1 LGRQRASALV
11 ALLDT
16 AIHYLWITL
25 WITWAG
31 PVDNYVDKSLPYVN
45 LNVPLNV
52 PLNGWECQWVLLLY
66 KYRKKTK
73 TKYGIIKIL
82 KERNSK
88 MNLLNEIGIAF
99 CDICDNY
106 TDSVMC
112 SECSE
117 ESCSICLDAY
127 GCENN

>member
-1 LGRQRASALV
+1 V
-11 ALLDT
+11 DN
-16 AIHYLWITL
+16 
-25 WITWAG
+25 
-31 PVDNYVDKSLPYVN
+31 PVDSCLPNVN

-73 TKYGIIKIL
+73 TKYGIMKIL

-127 GCENN
+127 GCENV

>member
-1 LGRQRASALV
+1 
-11 ALLDT
+11 
-16 AIHYLWITL
+16 
-25 WITWAG
+25 
-31 PVDNYVDKSLPYVN
+31 
-45 LNVPLNV
+45 
-52 PLNGWECQWVLLLY
+52 
-66 KYRKKTK
+66 
-73 TKYGIIKIL
+73 
-82 KERNSK
+82 

-127 GCENN
+127 GCENV